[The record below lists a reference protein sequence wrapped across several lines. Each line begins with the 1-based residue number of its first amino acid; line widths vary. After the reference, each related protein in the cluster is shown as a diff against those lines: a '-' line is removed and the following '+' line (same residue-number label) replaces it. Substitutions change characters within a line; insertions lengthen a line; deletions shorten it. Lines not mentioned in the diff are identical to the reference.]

1 MRVVVVGATG
11 NVGTSLVRALATDE
25 RVEEIVGVARRLPR
39 EWEQP
44 KTRFVQADVARH
56 PLEPIFEGADAV
68 VHLAWL
74 IQPSRDQHELARV
87 NLDGTRRV
95 FDATVAAGV
104 PALVHASSVGA
115 YAKGPKDRGVDESWP
130 TDGIP
135 TSFYSR
141 HKATAERML
150 DEIESRHPELRSVRL
165 RPGLIFKAAAATEIR
180 RYFAGP
186 FLPNP
191 LLRPSLLRVMPRL
204 PRLRVQAVHAD
215 DVAEAYRLV
224 VTAPE
229 ARGAYNVAADPVIDP
244 DSLAREFGALKL
256 SLPPAVVR
264 AITTLTFKARMQPT
278 PPGWL
283 DMGLGV
289 PIMDT
294 SRIRAL
300 GWEPKWTAMAAL
312 RDLLEGMA
320 RGDDFDT
327 PPLAH
332 ETGGPARLNE
342 IVINRVGARNA
353 VRSSELERNGERT

>member
-1 MRVVVVGATG
+1 MRVAITGATG
-11 NVGTSLVRALATDE
+11 NVGTSLVRALARDD
-25 RVEEIVGVARRLPR
+25 RIEEVVGIARRLPQ
-39 EWEQP
+39 WSQP
-44 KTRFVQADVARH
+44 KTRFVGADVAEH

-74 IQPSRDQHELARV
+74 IQPSRDQRELARV

-95 FDATVAAGV
+95 FDAAVAAGV
-104 PALVHASSVGA
+104 PTLVYASSIGA
-115 YAKGPKDRGVDESWP
+115 YSPGPKDRGVDESWP
-130 TDGIP
+130 TGGIP

-141 HKATAERML
+141 HKATTERML
-150 DEIESRHPELRSVRL
+150 DEIEARHPQLRSVRL
-165 RPGLIFKAAAATEIR
+165 RPGLIFKAEAATEIR

-191 LLRPSLLRVMPRL
+191 LLRPSLLRVMPRI
-204 PRLRVQAVHAD
+204 PRLRVQALHAD

-224 VTAPE
+224 ITDE
-229 ARGAYNVAADPVIDP
+229 RARGAYNVAADPVIDP

-256 SLPPAVVR
+256 PLPAAAVR
-264 AITTLTFKARMQPT
+264 ALTTLTWKARMQPT

-294 SRIRAL
+294 SRIRTEL
-300 GWEPKWTAMAAL
+300 GWTPRWTAMAAL

-320 RGDDFDT
+320 RGDELAT

-332 ETGGPARLNE
+332 ATGGPARLRE
-342 IVINRVGARNA
+342 FVTTRVGARNP
-353 VRSSELERNGERT
+353 